1 MLYSRSI
8 LFCPTYKVVFRSRVG
23 REVAIL
29 FTQAASDQLSER
41 FPSGQMPVSVD
52 ETQLRRFPSGQMP
65 VSVDETQLRRFPS
78 GQSRLSP
85 DEMTFSAFPSGEN
98 HDLPDGRPVRLARR
112 ICKHTPED
120 NAFHGLVSVL
130 MITYAFLTNIQ
141 DNIIQIIGIF
151 VCLWLV

>member
-1 MLYSRSI
+1 MLYSRSM

-29 FTQAASDQLSER
+29 FTQAASDQLSE
-41 FPSGQMPVSVD
+41 
-52 ETQLRRFPSGQMP
+52 RFPSGQMP

>member
-23 REVAIL
+23 REVANL

-52 ETQLRRFPSGQMP
+52 ETQLRRFPSGQ
-65 VSVDETQLRRFPS
+65 T
-78 GQSRLSP
+78 RLSP
-85 DEMTFSAFPSGEN
+85 DEMTFSAFPSGQN

>member
-29 FTQAASDQLSER
+29 FTQAASDQLSE
-41 FPSGQMPVSVD
+41 
-52 ETQLRRFPSGQMP
+52 RFPSGQMP